1 MYRSIEKELKSWKT
15 SNLKYPLLLRGA
27 RQVGKTFVIEKFGS
41 EEFDSFEKVNFE
53 AQPEAAAFFESLD
66 PIQILQRL
74 EIWTGRTIRPG
85 KTLLFLDE
93 IQACPKAIL
102 ALRYFKEN
110 IPELHVIG
118 AGSLLEFTLMQ
129 HQFSF
134 PELGRASCRERV

>member
-66 PIQILQRL
+66 PTQILQRL

-134 PELGRASCRERV
+134 PVGRL